1 MAMLNHQREAIA
13 ATIRAIYPDAS
24 GTQIKAAIAELNGEG
39 TREMLQGDPPPRSYT
54 PAQVAALLGRSRR
67 TVTLYARRGLLTPIY
82 SGATG
87 KRAQAYTGESVA
99 ALLSG
104 KARTKG
110 SEVAA

>member
-1 MAMLNHQREAIA
+1 MLRSTLDAVKAICA
-13 ATIRAIYPDAS
+13 ADPSINAA
-24 GTQIKAAIAELNGEG
+24 QVKAAIAELSGDG
-39 TREMLQGDPPPRSYT
+39 VREMRGEPPPRAFSV
-54 PAQVAALLGRSRR
+54 AQVAELTGKSRR
-67 TVTLYARRGLLTPIY
+67 TISLYARRGLLTPIY

-104 KARTKG
+104 KARAKG

>member
-1 MAMLNHQREAIA
+1 MMKSTLDAVKAICA
-13 ATIRAIYPDAS
+13 ADPSITAA
-24 GTQIKAAIAELNGEG
+24 QIKSALLELSGEG
-39 TREMLQGDPPPRSYT
+39 IREMRGEPPPRAYSV
-54 PAQVAALLGRSRR
+54 AQVAELTGKSRR
-67 TVTLYARRGLLTPIY
+67 TISLYARRGLLTPIY

-87 KRAQAYTGESVA
+87 KRAQAYTGESVT

>member
-1 MAMLNHQREAIA
+1 MAMKSTKDAVKAICA
-13 ATIRAIYPDAS
+13 ADPSINA
-24 GTQIKAAIAELNGEG
+24 GQLKAALAELDGEG
-39 TREMLQGDPPPRSYT
+39 VREMRGEPPPRAFSV
-54 PAQVAALLGRSRR
+54 AQVAELTGKSRR
-67 TVTLYARRGLLTPIY
+67 TISQYARRGLLTPIY